1 MGPMG
6 LGVLGHGD
14 EVVSEV
20 EGFDAGIEVEEGF
33 GEGGTGDEGVILA
46 GEVDSVG
53 VAGVVVVAVEFD
65 LSFLGVRCVFRVGI
79 VAQDEAAVGDEFE
92 AFGIGRGGGLDE
104 EGSSLLLEC
113 RQGRRDAGCRDGRWL
128 PLC

>member
-113 RQGRRDAGCRDGRWL
+113 CQGRGDAGRRDGRWL